1 MDTTLEPSSYFTKTS
16 DLTPWEKNPRKN
28 DHAVDEVAGSI
39 ERFGFSSPIIANQD
53 LRIIAGHTRWKAA
66 QKLGLEYVPVRIL
79 DLNDADC
86 QLLAIADN
94 KLGELADWDDGVL
107 NDVLNRLQDEGKDLT
122 GIGFDEEEL
131 STLLER
137 IDDTEEVDKEL
148 PEPQPVIVDV
158 SGEIRLGDCIEQM
171 RLMDPCSIDAIVTD
185 PPYGLVSGKTQT
197 FDDIKEGAPQKG
209 GFMGKKWDAAVPGL
223 EWARECFRVL
233 KPGGHI
239 VAFGGTRTI
248 HKLTTAL
255 DDAHFE
261 IRDQISWL
269 QFQGFPKS
277 LNISKQIDDMAGA
290 VREVVGIAKGAAS
303 TNTNSLGVFAPEYDA
318 TKPKTPDAIK
328 WDGYGTGLKPS
339 YEPAILARKPIEEST
354 ITKQVL
360 KTGTG
365 ALNIDGCRF
374 AYGDPC
380 WVGPNHAVEDMVGQ
394 KRGTSGHKLSEQNR
408 IVNTPPSDLGRWPAN
423 IYQCPKPSRDERERG
438 CEGLEAVV
446 SPAVQHQKDTKPNK
460 WKKGIN
466 DPRAGT
472 GRTAETVKNNHPTVK
487 PLGVMKWLCK
497 LVGGQPGSL
506 ILDTFSGS
514 GTTGCAAVLQGFN
527 FIGLE
532 MDPRYVEISRA
543 RLAYWSGGGED
554 SEVDDGKGWKTE

>member
-66 QKLGLEYVPVRIL
+66 QKLGLEYVPVRVL

-107 NDVLNRLQDEGKDLT
+107 TDVLNRLQEEGKDLT

-137 IDDTEEVDKEL
+137 IDDTEEVDPEL

-158 SGEIRLGDCIEQM
+158 SGEIRQGDCIELM
-171 RLMDPCSIDAIVTD
+171 RQMDPCSIDAIVTD
-185 PPYGLVSGKTQT
+185 PPYG
-197 FDDIKEGAPQKG
+197 I
-209 GFMGKKWDAAVPGL
+209 GFMGKGWDCSVPGL

-255 DDAHFE
+255 EDAHFE
-261 IRDQISWL
+261 IRDQIAWM

-339 YEPAILARKPIEEST
+339 YEPAILARKPIEAGT

-360 KTGTG
+360 STGTG

-374 AYGDPC
+374 AYGDKC
-380 WVGPNHAVEDMVGQ
+380 WVGPNHDHSDQWDNPTIGSLQAFSHAQGKGRDLDA
-394 KRGTSGHKLSEQNR
+394 KNDISEYK
-408 IVNTPPSDLGRWPAN
+408 PDLGRWPAN

-438 CEGLEAVV
+438 CEGLEAVTGAE
-446 SPAVQHQKDTKPNK
+446 AVERKEGSAGKDN
-460 WKKGIN
+460 
-466 DPRAGT
+466 PRAGA
-472 GRTAETVKNNHPTVK
+472 GRTAATVKNSHPTVK

>member
-39 ERFGFSSPIIANQD
+39 ERFGFSSPIIANQE

-66 QKLGLEYVPVRIL
+66 QKLGLEYVPVRVL
-79 DLNDADC
+79 DLNDAEC

-158 SGEIRLGDCIEQM
+158 SGEIRQGDCIELMRQM
-171 RLMDPCSIDAIVTD
+171 EPCSIDAIITD
-185 PPYGLVSGKTQT
+185 PPYG
-197 FDDIKEGAPQKG
+197 IN
-209 GFMGKKWDAAVPGL
+209 FMGKGWDCSVPGL

-239 VAFGGTRTI
+239 LAFGGTRTI
-248 HKLTTAL
+248 HRLTCAIE
-255 DDAHFE
+255 DAQFE
-261 IRDQISWL
+261 IRDQIAWM

-277 LNISKQIDDMAGA
+277 LNISKNIDDMAGA
-290 VREVVGIAKGAAS
+290 VREVVGMGGARCSDLEAGRPCS
-303 TNTNSLGVFAPEYDA
+303 HSEREERSQSGGTVHTMR

-339 YEPAILARKPIEEST
+339 YELAILARKPIEEST

-380 WVGPNHAVEDMVGQ
+380 WVGPQDDPG
-394 KRGTSGHKLSEQNR
+394 NR
-408 IVNTPPSDLGRWPAN
+408 NNTQERFSHTVHLPPVYLESSDLGRWPAN

-438 CEGLEAVV
+438 CEDLEAVTGAE
-446 SPAVQHQKDTKPNK
+446 AVERKEGSAGKDN
-460 WKKGIN
+460 
-466 DPRAGT
+466 PRAGA

-497 LVGGQPGSL
+497 LVGGQPGSV

-554 SEVDDGKGWKTE
+554 SEVDDGKGWQTE

>member
-1 MDTTLEPSSYFTKTS
+1 MDQAGKAAAYYTKLS
-16 DLTPWEKNPRKN
+16 DLTPWEDNPRIN
-28 DHAVDEVAGSI
+28 DHAVDEVAKSI
-39 ERFGFSSPIIANQD
+39 SRFGFSAAIVANKD
-53 LRIIAGHTRWKAA
+53 MRIIAGHTRWKASK
-66 QKLGLEYVPVRIL
+66 KLGLEYVPVRIMDL
-79 DLNDADC
+79 DDADC

-94 KLGELADWDDGVL
+94 KIGELSNWDDGGL
-107 NDVLNRLQDEGKDLT
+107 TDVLNRLQDEGKDLT
-122 GIGFDEEEL
+122 GIGFGEEEL
-131 STLLER
+131 SNLLEMLDPEDV
-137 IDDTEEVDKEL
+137 ITVET

-158 SGEIRLGDCIEQM
+158 SGEIRQGDCIELMRQM
-171 RLMDPCSIDAIVTD
+171 EPCSIDAIVTD
-185 PPYGLVSGKTQT
+185 PPYG
-197 FDDIKEGAPQKG
+197 I
-209 GFMGKKWDAAVPGL
+209 GFMGKGWDQNVPGL

-248 HKLTTAL
+248 HRLTCAL
-255 DDAHFE
+255 EDAQFE
-261 IRDQISWL
+261 IRDQIAWC
-269 QFQGFPKS
+269 QYQGFPKS
-277 LNISKQIDDMAGA
+277 LNISKNIDDMAGA
-290 VREVVGIAKGAAS
+290 VREVVGINQNVIRSYSS
-303 TNTNSLGVFAPEYDA
+303 TSINYEVNTGSSNI

-328 WDGYGTGLKPS
+328 WDGFGTGLKPS
-339 YEPAILARKPIEEST
+339 YELAILARKPIEEST

-380 WVGPNHAVEDMVGQ
+380 WVGPNHETEKLPDF
-394 KRGTSGHKLSEQNR
+394 KIHKDTSGARFQK
-408 IVNTPPSDLGRWPAN
+408 NTSDYMINNWSDLGRWPAN
-423 IYQCPKPSRDERERG
+423 IYQCPKPSRDEKERG
-438 CEGLEAVV
+438 CEGLEAVTGAE
-446 SPAVQHQKDTKPNK
+446 AVERKEGSAGKDN
-460 WKKGIN
+460 
-466 DPRAGT
+466 PRAGA

-497 LVGGQPGSL
+497 LVGGQPGSV

-543 RLAYWSGGGED
+543 RLAYWSGVEH
-554 SEVDDGKGWKTE
+554 SEVDDGQARTTE